1 LPLLETVARAY
12 AGATGAQY
20 RRPTVRVAILAASV
34 VLGAGCSGGDDE
46 VQPSAVS
53 ASDGATTASEIGVE
67 ATLPHAV
74 TSDAT
79 SGIDEMRTVG
89 DHREL
94 DIGFVSDG
102 TSLAGTL
109 FLPERNGSYPALV
122 WVHASGEHER
132 LHYGDLVAAVLRS
145 GVAFFS
151 YDKRGVG
158 ESGGRCC
165 PADDEDA
172 GDAEFGEQAGDAVAA
187 LEAVRAVPQIDP
199 GHVGYLG
206 VSQAGWIV
214 PIAATR
220 SSDVAFVVLVSAATV
235 TTGEEQFYSQ
245 LTGDADQTDEQQR
258 VELSR
263 QLAEHG
269 PSGFDPAPYLADM
282 TVPALWLFGS
292 ADGSIPTVD
301 SEAVLDRVKAEGKD
315 FSYVVFD
322 GAGHGLLDDSP
333 PPPPDVVPTIVEWVA
348 QHVG

>member
-1 LPLLETVARAY
+1 M
-12 AGATGAQY
+12 
-20 RRPTVRVAILAASV
+20 LAACV
-34 VLGAGCSGGDDE
+34 AVLAAGCGGSGDDE
-46 VQPSAVS
+46 QQAAATSTSDVAPLTSQP
-53 ASDGATTASEIGVE
+53 GVE
-67 ATLPHAV
+67 ETSVASVTATGD
-74 TSDAT
+74 TSAIDDA
-79 SGIDEMRTVG
+79 RTVG

-94 DIGFVSDG
+94 DIAFVSDG
-102 TSLAGTL
+102 TTLAGTL
-109 FLPERNGSYPALV
+109 FLPARDGTYPALV
-122 WVHASGEHER
+122 WVHASGELER
-132 LHYGDLVAAVLRS
+132 LRYGDLVDAVVRS

-172 GDAEFGEQAGDAVAA
+172 GDVEFGEQAGDAVAA

-220 SSDVAFVVLVSAATV
+220 SSDVAFVVLVSGATV

-245 LTGDADQTDEQQR
+245 LTGDADQTDQQQR
-258 VELSR
+258 SELSR

-269 PSGFDPAPYLADM
+269 ASGFDPAPYLAEM

-292 ADGSIPTVD
+292 ADGSIPTVE
-301 SEAVLDRVKAEGKD
+301 SEAVLDGLKGEGKD

-333 PPPPDVVPTIVEWVA
+333 PPPPEVIPTIVDWVV
-348 QHVG
+348 QHVR